1 MNRPARLCR
10 IFGQLLQARSASL
23 AAAAA
28 AASMVAA
35 ACTEPPPS
43 WQKLLAARIAEQYPD
58 YRVQPT
64 PDGGLLVD
72 RPGLASVPVDVNAVA
87 QFCQRGPRDCNYATD
102 QMLLE
107 LRTR

>member
-1 MNRPARLCR
+1 MNRPARRCR
-10 IFGQLLQARSASL
+10 LLGPLLPAHSACL
-23 AAAAA
+23 AAAAI
-28 AASMVAA
+28 AASIVAV

-43 WQKLLAARIAEQYPD
+43 WQKLLAARIAEQYPE

-64 PDGGLLVD
+64 PDGGLRVD
-72 RPGLASVPVDVNAVA
+72 RPGRASLPVDVNAIA